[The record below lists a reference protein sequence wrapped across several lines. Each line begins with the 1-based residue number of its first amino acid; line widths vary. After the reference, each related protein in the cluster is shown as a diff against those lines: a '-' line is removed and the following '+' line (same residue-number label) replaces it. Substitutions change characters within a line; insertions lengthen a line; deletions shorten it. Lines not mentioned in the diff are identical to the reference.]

1 MSAGRYRRFSSHP
14 FELGLFSFNVQNSMA
29 RLKQTLWPATWDDNV
44 ALAHL
49 AEEAGLEFLLPL
61 GRWRGVRGHASE
73 GADQGGSLETLTWAA
88 GLMAATRRI
97 AVFGTLQVAYVNPV
111 FAAKQV
117 VTAHHIGH
125 GRFGLN
131 VVSGSIAE
139 EFEMFGLTAGDH
151 DLQYDY
157 TEEWVT
163 IAKRIWTEDEPFD
176 HAGTYFNLK
185 KVLEKPKPYGGARP
199 MLISAGHSTRGR
211 AFAMRH
217 ADALFTS
224 ITELENAAEEI
235 RSARALS
242 EHGAAMPIYASGHM
256 VCRPTRKEADEY
268 YHHLVYDLGD
278 WTGLDIWVERLTKN
292 RTMPYAS
299 MERYK
304 ERLISGLGTF
314 LVKGSYDDCAQT
326 LKELHDAGL
335 DGMAVAFVEYLN
347 DVPGLCNEI
356 VPRLERLGL
365 RNSAAAALT
374 TV

>member
-1 MSAGRYRRFSSHP
+1 
-14 FELGLFSFNVQNSMA
+14 MA
-29 RLKQTLWPATWDDNV
+29 RLKRVVWPAEWDDNLS
-44 ALAHL
+44 LARL

-61 GRWRGVRGHASE
+61 GRWRGVRGYPAE
-73 GADQGGSLETLTWAA
+73 TPDEGGSLETLTWAS
-88 GLMAATRRI
+88 GLLAATRRI
-97 AVFGTLQVAYVNPV
+97 AVFGTLQVAYVSPV

-131 VVSGSIAE
+131 IVSGTIAE
-139 EFEMFGLTAGDH
+139 EFAMFGLTPGDH
-151 DLQYDY
+151 DSQYDY

-163 IAKRIWTEDEPFD
+163 IAKRIWSEDEPFD
-176 HAGTYFNLK
+176 HSGTHFNLK
-185 KVLEKPKPYGGARP
+185 RVLEKPKPYRRERP

-235 RSARALS
+235 RTARALG
-242 EHGAAMPIYASGHM
+242 EHGERVPIYASGHM
-256 VCRPTRKEADEY
+256 VCRATRKEADEY
-268 YHHLVYDLGD
+268 YHHLVYELGD
-278 WTGLDIWVERLTKN
+278 WADLDIWVERLTRN

-326 LKELHDAGL
+326 LKHMHDAGL
-335 DGMAVAFVEYLN
+335 DGMAVAFVDHLN
-347 DVPGLCNEI
+347 DVPGLCHEI

-365 RNSAAAALT
+365 RNPAAAALT
-374 TV
+374 TA